1 MLVIA
6 FKSSNGDI
14 IVTFLLSLS
23 VNLFCVS
30 TRASFVSALRL
41 PSVPPSICPSIHV
54 QYTSLGVIIVSK
66 KANVFCLQNGTHYF
80 SLSTSCQNYSL
91 IPHISYFFPPRFFLF
106 LLPLRHI
113 IGFSTCRPSR
123 LCLFFCFCFD
133 IQETS
138 NHFLN
143 MFLEFQNCTVALTR
157 LISMNQPLMAQA
169 QRMTQEAHGRT
180 TITQLET
187 LL

>member
-1 MLVIA
+1 MCLLCFCSPSA
-6 FKSSNGDI
+6 F
-14 IVTFLLSLS
+14 
-23 VNLFCVS
+23 
-30 TRASFVSALRL
+30 
-41 PSVPPSICPSIHV
+41 CPSFYLSIHPCTIYLFGSYYSF
-54 QYTSLGVIIVSK
+54 QEGQRILPPKWDSLLLIKYFLSK
-66 KANVFCLQNGTHYF
+66 LLPHPTH
-80 SLSTSCQNYSL
+80 
-91 IPHISYFFPPRFFLF
+91 FLF
-106 LLPLRHI
+106 LSPPILSFSSSSASHI